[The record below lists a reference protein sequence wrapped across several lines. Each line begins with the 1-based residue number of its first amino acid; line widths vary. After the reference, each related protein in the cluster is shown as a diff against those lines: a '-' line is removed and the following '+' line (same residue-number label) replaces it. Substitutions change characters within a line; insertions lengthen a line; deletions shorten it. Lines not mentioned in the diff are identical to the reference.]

1 MYVLAKILLGQLI
14 FGGIWGILYVSEYF
28 QHDTEIDFYSI
39 VTHNIVTHN
48 PINPPALHKTSIHK
62 VYS

>member
-28 QHDTEIDFYSI
+28 EHDTGNDFYNI
-39 VTHNIVTHN
+39 VTHNIS
-48 PINPPALHKTSIHK
+48 INPPSLHKTSIHK